1 LNSDPNTEIGL
12 KDIFEKTSKKMEVI
26 MALIQTVDP
35 EKAEGEVKEIY
46 DALKANIGMV
56 PSPMELASASPWM
69 MKGMWQS
76 IQYFTQHPNLGFGVL
91 STIRYLVAEEYDYA
105 FCINFNKN
113 FLKMQGM
120 TDEDIEKTSR
130 DPSQAP
136 LDDKDRALVAF
147 VMDAIK
153 KPNDATQ
160 ADVDGLHDLG
170 WTDND
175 ILDAMSHAA
184 SMVSASIL
192 MKTFKMDIA
201 C

>member
-1 LNSDPNTEIGL
+1 
-12 KDIFEKTSKKMEVI
+12 

-35 EKAEGEVKEIY
+35 EKAEGDVKEIY
-46 DALKANIGMV
+46 DALNANIGMI
-56 PSPMELASASPWM
+56 PSPMELSSASPWI
-69 MKGMWQS
+69 MKNMWGS

-120 TDEDIEKTSR
+120 SEEDIQKTTQ

-136 LDDKDRALVAF
+136 LDDKDRAMVAF
-147 VMDAIK
+147 VMKAIK
-153 KPNDATQ
+153 DPNSMNQ
-160 ADVDGLHDLG
+160 EDVDQLHGHG
-170 WTDND
+170 WDDRD

>member
-1 LNSDPNTEIGL
+1 
-12 KDIFEKTSKKMEVI
+12 
-26 MALIQTVDP
+26 MALIQTVNP
-35 EKAEGEVKEIY
+35 EKAEGDVKEIY
-46 DALKANIGMV
+46 DALKKNIGMI

-69 MKGMWQS
+69 MKTMWQS
-76 IQYFTQHPNLGFGVL
+76 IQYYTRHPNLGFGVL

-120 TDEDIEKTSR
+120 SEEDIQKTAQ
-130 DPSQAP
+130 DPSQVP
-136 LDDKDRALVAF
+136 LDDKDRAMVVF
-147 VMDAIK
+147 VMNAIK
-153 KPNDATQ
+153 KPNAVTQ
-160 ADVDGLHDLG
+160 ADVDDLHSLG
-170 WTDND
+170 WQDSD

-184 SMVSASIL
+184 NMIGASIL

>member
-1 LNSDPNTEIGL
+1 
-12 KDIFEKTSKKMEVI
+12 
-26 MALIQTVDP
+26 MALIKTVDP
-35 EKAEGEVKEIY
+35 EKAEGDVKEIY
-46 DALKANIGMV
+46 EALQKNIGV
-56 PSPMELASASPWM
+56 IPSPMELASASPWM
-69 MKGMWQS
+69 MKTMWQS
-76 IQYFTQHPNLGFGVL
+76 ILYYTQHPNLGFGVL

-120 TDEDIEKTSR
+120 TDEDIQKTSQ
-130 DPSQAP
+130 DPAQAP

-147 VMDAIK
+147 VMKAIK
-153 KPNDATQ
+153 APNSIDQ
-160 ADVDGLHDLG
+160 ADMDGLYSLG
-170 WTDND
+170 WEDGD

-184 SMVSASIL
+184 HMVSASIL

>member
-1 LNSDPNTEIGL
+1 
-12 KDIFEKTSKKMEVI
+12 
-26 MALIQTVDP
+26 MALIKTVDP

-46 DALKANIGMV
+46 DALKNNIGV
-56 PSPMELASASPWM
+56 IPSPMELASASPWM
-69 MKGMWQS
+69 MKMMWQS
-76 IQYFTQHPNLGFGVL
+76 IQYYTRHPNLGFGLL

-120 TDEDIEKTSR
+120 TDEDIQKTSK
-130 DPSQAP
+130 DPAQAP
-136 LDDKDRALVAF
+136 LDDKDRAMVAF
-147 VMDAIK
+147 VMKAIK
-153 KPNDATQ
+153 DPNSTTQ
-160 ADVDGLHDLG
+160 ADVDGLHSHG
-170 WTDND
+170 WVDSD

-184 SMVSASIL
+184 NMVSASIL

>member
-1 LNSDPNTEIGL
+1 MT
-12 KDIFEKTSKKMEVI
+12 
-26 MALIQTVDP
+26 LIQTVDP
-35 EKAEGEVKEIY
+35 EKAEGDVKEIY
-46 DALKANIGMV
+46 DALKTNIGVV
-56 PSPMELASASPWM
+56 PSPMELASASPWI
-69 MKGMWQS
+69 MKNMWGS

-120 TDEDIEKTSR
+120 SEEDIQKTSQ

-136 LDDKDRALVAF
+136 LDDKDRAMVAF
-147 VMDAIK
+147 VMNAIK
-153 KPNDATQ
+153 KPNDVTQ
-160 ADVDGLHDLG
+160 ADVDGLRSLG

-175 ILDAMSHAA
+175 ILDAMSHAD
-184 SMVSASIL
+184 SMVSSSIL
-192 MKTFKMDIA
+192 MKTFKMDLS

>member
-1 LNSDPNTEIGL
+1 
-12 KDIFEKTSKKMEVI
+12 
-26 MALIQTVDP
+26 MALIKTVDP
-35 EKAEGEVKEIY
+35 EKAEGDIKEIY
-46 DALKANIGMV
+46 DALQKNIGII

-69 MKGMWQS
+69 MKTMWQS
-76 IQYFTQHPNLGFGVL
+76 IQYYTRHPNLGFGVL

-120 TDEDIEKTSR
+120 SEEDIQKTAQ

-136 LDDKDRALVAF
+136 LDDKDRAMVVF
-147 VMDAIK
+147 VMNAIK
-153 KPNDATQ
+153 KPNAVTQ
-160 ADVDGLHDLG
+160 ADVDSLHSLG
-170 WTDND
+170 WQDSD
-175 ILDAMSHAA
+175 ILDAMSHATH
-184 SMVSASIL
+184 MIGASIL

>member
-1 LNSDPNTEIGL
+1 
-12 KDIFEKTSKKMEVI
+12 

-46 DALKANIGMV
+46 DALNANIGMI
-56 PSPMELASASPWM
+56 PAPMELSSASPWI
-69 MKGMWQS
+69 MKNMWGS
-76 IQYFTQHPNLGFGVL
+76 VQYFTQHPNLGFGVL

-120 TDEDIEKTSR
+120 SEEDIQKTSQ

-136 LDDKDRALVAF
+136 LDDKDRAMVAF
-147 VMDAIK
+147 VMNAIK
-153 KPNDATQ
+153 DPNSMNQ
-160 ADVDGLHDLG
+160 KDVDQLYGHG
-170 WTDND
+170 WDDRD